1 LQATRICQL
10 ADKRRKKFDLFS
22 KIFDGIGE
30 NMKNFIPLLKIHVN
44 KRLTHSVAIHQIPE
58 TYPIEAMK
66 KLGVKKEFR
75 KNAI

>member
-1 LQATRICQL
+1 
-10 ADKRRKKFDLFS
+10 
-22 KIFDGIGE
+22 
-30 NMKNFIPLLKIHVN
+30 MKNFIPLLKIHVN